1 MMRFDEIAFILIAGF
16 LLDLVF
22 GDPEALL
29 HPVVLIGRLIH
40 KTEGWIRQ
48 LFPETKDGERA
59 GGVLLAL
66 FVPAVSFLVPWFAL
80 KLAGLIHPYARI
92 ALAVFWC
99 WQIFAARTLAK
110 EARMVGEKVRAGD
123 LAAARLQVGRIVGR
137 DTGGLSMTEVTKA
150 CIETVA
156 ESASDGVIA
165 PLLFIAI
172 GGVPLGFLYKAINT
186 LDSMVGYKNDRYRY
200 FGTASARLD
209 DVANFIPARLTALLM
224 ILTAPLV
231 GLDGRNAF
239 RMWKRDRL
247 KHLSP
252 NSGNPESACAGAL
265 NVQLGGD
272 AFYFGKL
279 YKKNT
284 LGDPNREVEA
294 EDIPKAVRLMYAAS
308 WATLILAAF
317 IRIIL

>member
-1 MMRFDEIAFILIAGF
+1 MRFDEIVFILIAGF

-22 GDPEALL
+22 GDPEAIL

-40 KTEGWIRQ
+40 KAEGWIRQ
-48 LFPETKDGERA
+48 RFPQTEAGERA

-92 ALAVFWC
+92 ALSVFWC

-110 EARMVGEKVRAGD
+110 EARMVGEKVQAGD

-137 DTGGLSMTEVTKA
+137 DTAGLSMTEVIKA

-308 WATLILAAF
+308 WAALILAAF

>member
-1 MMRFDEIAFILIAGF
+1 M
-16 LLDLVF
+16 
-22 GDPEALL
+22 
-29 HPVVLIGRLIH
+29 
-40 KTEGWIRQ
+40 
-48 LFPETKDGERA
+48 
-59 GGVLLAL
+59 
-66 FVPAVSFLVPWFAL
+66 
-80 KLAGLIHPYARI
+80 
-92 ALAVFWC
+92 
-99 WQIFAARTLAK
+99 
-110 EARMVGEKVRAGD
+110 
-123 LAAARLQVGRIVGR
+123 
-137 DTGGLSMTEVTKA
+137 
-150 CIETVA
+150 A

-294 EDIPKAVRLMYAAS
+294 EDIPRAVRLMYAAS
-308 WATLILAAF
+308 WAALILAAF

>member
-1 MMRFDEIAFILIAGF
+1 
-16 LLDLVF
+16 
-22 GDPEALL
+22 
-29 HPVVLIGRLIH
+29 
-40 KTEGWIRQ
+40 
-48 LFPETKDGERA
+48 
-59 GGVLLAL
+59 
-66 FVPAVSFLVPWFAL
+66 FAL

-110 EARMVGEKVRAGD
+110 EARMVGEEVRAGD

-137 DTGGLSMTEVTKA
+137 DTGGLSMTEVIKA

-165 PLLFIAI
+165 PLLFIAV

-224 ILTAPLV
+224 ILTAPFV

-308 WATLILAAF
+308 WAALILAAF